1 LPLLRLGAA
10 DPGDQREMKHIIIMP
25 DLGQT
30 SSEAKI
36 VSWLKQPG
44 DRLAMGEALLEV
56 ETDKATMEVEAYI
69 GGFLRRKLAN
79 EGEMVAASNPVA
91 ILTDTADEDFDQ
103 DVRPNPKSVALTA
116 TVAREQAVAPVAVGG
131 NVAAVP
137 AARALAKQLGISLS
151 KIRGTGPQG
160 LITKADVEGHVSQH
174 ENSASVQGSLHQT
187 KAREAMAALTS
198 RSKSTIP
205 HFYVTV
211 DLDMVAAEAWR
222 SSWNQNHA
230 DLKASINDCLVRA
243 ASAALA
249 DSPRMNLRV
258 VEGKTEQ
265 QSSADVLVVVG
276 VDSGLLLISVPDP
289 HADLVRA
296 FLQRM
301 KAAVHSAKEGKIP
314 AAGGSPLLAI
324 SNLGMFGVREFS
336 AIIPPGC
343 NAILAAGSVR
353 EQVVWRDGRADA
365 VKVCT
370 VTVSA
375 DHRVVD
381 GIAVAKF
388 LERMQFHLN
397 SL

>member
-1 LPLLRLGAA
+1 V
-10 DPGDQREMKHIIIMP
+10 KHIVIMP

-30 SSEAKI
+30 RSEAKI
-36 VSWLKQPG
+36 VSWLKKPG
-44 DRLAMGEALLEV
+44 DRLALGEPLLEV
-56 ETDKATMEVEAYI
+56 ETDKATMEVESYV

-103 DVRPNPKSVALTA
+103 DVKLNPKFEASVPAAERAQRAGPA
-116 TVAREQAVAPVAVGG
+116 TVGG

-137 AARALAKQLGISLS
+137 AARALAKQLGIELS

-160 LITKADVEGHVSQH
+160 LITKADVERHVSQD
-174 ENSASVQGSLHQT
+174 EKSVAAQGSLHQS
-187 KAREAMAALTS
+187 KAWEAMASLTS

-222 SSWNQNHA
+222 AGWNQNHA
-230 DLKASINDCLVRA
+230 DLKASVNDCLVRA

-249 DSPRMNLRV
+249 DSPRFNLRV
-258 VEGKTEQ
+258 TEGKTEQ

-276 VDSGLLLISVPDP
+276 VDSGLLLVSVKDP
-289 HADLVRA
+289 HTDPVDV
-296 FLQRM
+296 FLRRI
-301 KAAVHSAKEGKIP
+301 KVAVDAAKEGKVQ
-314 AAGGSPLLAI
+314 ATRSTPLLAI
-324 SNLGMFGVREFS
+324 SNLGMFGVKEFS

-343 NAILAAGSVR
+343 NAILAAGAVR
-353 EQVVWRDGRADA
+353 DQVVWRDGRAETA
-365 VKVCT
+365 GVCT

>member
-1 LPLLRLGAA
+1 
-10 DPGDQREMKHIIIMP
+10 MKHVIIMP

-36 VSWLKQPG
+36 VSWLKKPG
-44 DRLAMGEALLEV
+44 DRLAMGEPLLEV
-56 ETDKATMEVEAYI
+56 ETDKATMEVEAYV
-69 GGFLRRKLAN
+69 GGFLRSKLAN
-79 EGEMVAASNPVA
+79 EGETVVASNPVA
-91 ILTDTADEDFDQ
+91 ILTDTADEDFDP
-103 DVRPNPKSVALTA
+103 DVKLNPRSVASTPRA
-116 TVAREQAVAPVAVGG
+116 DRAQPAAPAPVGG

-137 AARALAKQLGISLS
+137 AARALAKQLGIELS
-151 KIRGTGPQG
+151 KVHGTGPQG
-160 LITKADVEGHVSQH
+160 LITKTDVEGHVSRNAKPAAAEDSFH
-174 ENSASVQGSLHQT
+174 PN
-187 KAREAMAALTS
+187 KAREAMAVLTS

-222 SSWNQNHA
+222 ASWNQSHA
-230 DLKASINDCLVRA
+230 DPKASVNDCLVRA

-249 DSPRMNLRV
+249 DSPRLNLRV
-258 VEGKTEQ
+258 TAEKTEQ

-276 VDSGLLLISVPDP
+276 VDSGMLLVSVPDP
-289 HADLVRA
+289 HADPVDV
-296 FLQRM
+296 FLHRI
-301 KAAVHSAKEGKIP
+301 KLALDSAKDGKVQVTRT
-314 AAGGSPLLAI
+314 APLLAI

-343 NAILAAGSVR
+343 NAILAAGKVR
-353 EQVVWRDGRADA
+353 DQVVWRDGRAEA

>member
-1 LPLLRLGAA
+1 V
-10 DPGDQREMKHIIIMP
+10 KHIIIMP

-36 VSWLKQPG
+36 VSWLKKPG
-44 DRLAMGEALLEV
+44 DRLALGEPLLEV
-56 ETDKATMEVEAYI
+56 ETDKATMEVESYV

-103 DVRPNPKSVALTA
+103 DVKLTLKLEA
-116 TVAREQAVAPVAVGG
+116 SLPAAERAQGAIPVRGGG

-137 AARALAKQLGISLS
+137 AARALAKQLGIELS
-151 KIRGTGPQG
+151 KIRGTGTQG
-160 LITKADVEGHVSQH
+160 LITKADVEGYVSDNA
-174 ENSASVQGSLHQT
+174 EPVTAEASSHDS
-187 KAREAMAALTS
+187 KARQAMAAMTS

-211 DLDMVAAEAWR
+211 DLNMSAAEEWR
-222 SSWNQNHA
+222 AAWNQSHA
-230 DLKASINDCLVRA
+230 NLRASVNDCLVRA

-249 DSPRMNLRV
+249 DSPGLNLRV
-258 VEGKTEQ
+258 TEGRTEQ

-276 VDSGLLLISVPDP
+276 VDSGLLLVSVQDP
-289 HADLVRA
+289 HAVPVDV
-296 FLQRM
+296 FLRRI
-301 KAAVHSAKEGKIP
+301 KVAVDAAKEGKVQRTR
-314 AAGGSPLLAI
+314 STPLLAT

-343 NAILAAGSVR
+343 NAILAAGTVR
-353 EQVVWRDGRADA
+353 DQVVWRDGRAEA
-365 VKVCT
+365 ARICT

>member
-1 LPLLRLGAA
+1 
-10 DPGDQREMKHIIIMP
+10 MKHVIIMP

-36 VSWLKQPG
+36 VSWLKKPG
-44 DRLAMGEALLEV
+44 DRLALGEPLLEV
-56 ETDKATMEVEAYI
+56 ETDKATMEVEAYV
-69 GGFLRRKLAN
+69 GGFLRRKLAK

-103 DVRPNPKSVALTA
+103 DVKLNPKSVASAPTA
-116 TVAREQAVAPVAVGG
+116 ERAQPAAPVAVGG

-137 AARALAKQLGISLS
+137 AARSLAKQLGIELS

-160 LITKADVEGHVSQH
+160 LITKADVEGHVSQD
-174 ENSASVQGSLHQT
+174 AKPAAADDFLHQNKT
-187 KAREAMAALTS
+187 REAMAALTS

-211 DLDMVAAEAWR
+211 DLDMAAAETWR

-230 DLKASINDCLVRA
+230 DLKASVNDCLVRA

-249 DSPRMNLRV
+249 DSPRLNLRV
-258 VEGKTEQ
+258 TEGKTEQ

-276 VDSGLLLISVPDP
+276 VDSGLLLVPVQDP
-289 HADLVRA
+289 HADPIDV
-296 FLQRM
+296 FLRRIKVALQ
-301 KAAVHSAKEGKIP
+301 SAKEGKVQVTRTT
-314 AAGGSPLLAI
+314 PLLAI
-324 SNLGMFGVREFS
+324 SNLGMFGVKEFS

-343 NAILAAGSVR
+343 NAILAAGTVR
-353 EQVVWRDGRADA
+353 DQVVWRDGRAEA